1 MLFLGLN
8 ATNRRFWFQA
18 FLPSVEVSTEVASRA
33 STSSTSAS
41 EQKQVRVADHSM
53 VRTDSKQKKLD
64 AFMTSRLHDSDE
76 VRRSVAVNHLSDA
89 VFFFV

>member
-1 MLFLGLN
+1 
-8 ATNRRFWFQA
+8 
-18 FLPSVEVSTEVASRA
+18 
-33 STSSTSAS
+33 
-41 EQKQVRVADHSM
+41 M

-89 VFFFV
+89 VFFCLADAITEHKCN